1 MTTFAK
7 NSVPGARVLLLPRI
21 TRTIGFILLLVA
33 MTITSAAQE
42 PGTDLTKT
50 SLEDLMDLEV
60 TSVSKKE
67 EKLFQTAAAVYVIT
81 QEEIR
86 RSGLTT
92 LPELLRLVPGLH
104 VGQIDGNKWAVSAR
118 GFNGRFANKL
128 LVLIDGRSIYSP
140 KTTGVYWESQDM
152 ALEQIERIEV
162 IRGPGGTVWGANAVN
177 GVINII
183 TKRAEERQGGLITAG
198 GGTVETGFGTV
209 QYGGQINRQ
218 AYYSVQAKYFK
229 RSGLVDAVGRKANDG
244 QQALR
249 GGGRIDWQL
258 TEKDELSLQG
268 DIYRSDLREM
278 SSNISPAAP
287 FAPFTIT
294 PGQLTGGYVLGR
306 WTRDFS
312 ERSSMALQ
320 VYYDR
325 IHRLVFDV
333 DETINTFD
341 LDFQHR
347 FALGR
352 RHDIVWGGGYRVVAD
367 HNDSNSRT
375 PVQTNPT
382 EQTAGLGNVFIED
395 EITIIDNR
403 LKLAVGSKIER
414 NDYTGFEIQ
423 PSVRLL
429 WMPSGA
435 QTIWAAASRAVRT
448 PSRTN
453 RGIRVNAKAFP
464 GAGGLPNVVALLG
477 NPEAGSEELLAYEL
491 GYRIRPA
498 NRLTIDIASFYNVY
512 DHLQTSEPGTPF
524 LEQDP
529 RTHLVIPLY
538 FRNLM
543 RGETYGVETSVNWNP
558 THRWKLSGGYSFLR
572 MQLHRYAESKSA
584 SAEAAEGQNPRH
596 QFRFHSFLTLP
607 GNLALDASLYHVSRL
622 PTDNIPSYT
631 RFDTRVGWRVGE
643 NVDLSVAFQNLLDQ
657 RHPEFIAT
665 GVVTTQP
672 QRSAYGKASWR
683 F

>member
-1 MTTFAK
+1 MTTPSK
-7 NSVPGARVLLLPRI
+7 NSGASEITLLLLRI
-21 TRTIGFILLLVA
+21 ARTIGFTVLVVA
-33 MTITSAAQE
+33 TTITVVAQT
-42 PGTDLTKT
+42 PSTDLTKT
-50 SLEDLMDLEV
+50 TLEDLMDLEV

-67 EKLFQTAAAVYVIT
+67 EKLFQTAAAVSVIT

-86 RSGLTT
+86 RSGLTS

-128 LVLIDGRSIYSP
+128 LVLVDGRSIYSP
-140 KTTGVYWESQDM
+140 KTAGVYWESQDM

-198 GGTVETGFGTV
+198 GGTVERGFATV
-209 QYGGQINRQ
+209 QYGGQINKQ
-218 AYYSVQAKYFK
+218 AYYSVEAKYFK
-229 RSGLVDAVGRKANDG
+229 RSGLVDAADRNANDG
-244 QQALR
+244 QEALR

-258 TEKDELSLQG
+258 TEKDELSFQA
-268 DIYRSDLREM
+268 DIYQSDLREM

-294 PGQLTGGYVLGR
+294 PGRLTGGYLSGR

-312 ERSSMALQ
+312 ERSSLALQ

-325 IHRLVFDV
+325 IHRVVFDV
-333 DETINTFD
+333 DETLNTLD
-341 LDFQHR
+341 VDFQHR

-352 RHDIVWGGGYRVVAD
+352 RHDIVWGGGYRLVAD
-367 HNDSNSRT
+367 HNKSNSRT

-382 EQTAGLGNVFIED
+382 EQRTGLANVFLED
-395 EITIIDNR
+395 EITIIDSR

-423 PSVRLL
+423 PSIRLL
-429 WMPSGA
+429 WTPSGA
-435 QTIWAAASRAVRT
+435 QTIWASASRAVRT

-477 NPEAGSEELLAYEL
+477 NSETVSEELLAYEL

-498 NRLTIDIASFYNVY
+498 DRLTIDIATFYNLY
-512 DHLQTSEPGTPF
+512 DHLQTSEPGRPF

-529 RTHLVIPLY
+529 RPLLVIPLY

-543 RGETYGVETSVNWNP
+543 RGDTFGVEASVNWNP
-558 THRWKLSGGYSFLR
+558 THRWRLSGAYSFLE

-596 QFRFHSFLTLP
+596 QFQVHSFLTLP
-607 GNLALDASLYHVSRL
+607 GNLALDASIYHVSRL

-631 RFDTRVGWRVGE
+631 RLDTRVGWKVSE
-643 NVDLSVAFQNLLDQ
+643 NVDLSLALQNLLNQ

-672 QRSAYGKASWR
+672 QRSAHAKVSWR

>member
-1 MTTFAK
+1 MTAITN
-7 NSVPGARVLLLPRI
+7 NSLARADILLPRI
-21 TRTIGFILLLVA
+21 ANSIGFAFLLIA
-33 MTITSAAQE
+33 MTITVVAQ
-42 PGTDLTKT
+42 PASTDLTRT

-86 RSGLTT
+86 RSGLTS

-140 KTTGVYWESQDM
+140 KTAGVYWESQDM

-198 GGTVETGFGTV
+198 GGSVESGFGTV
-209 QYGGQINRQ
+209 QYGGQINKQ

-229 RSGLVDAVGRKANDG
+229 RSGLVNAEGRNANDG

-258 TEKDELSLQG
+258 TDKDELTLQA

-294 PGQLTGGYVLGR
+294 PGRLTGGYVSGR

-312 ERSSMALQ
+312 ERSGLTLQ

-325 IHRLVFDV
+325 IHRVVFDV
-333 DETINTFD
+333 DETLNILD
-341 LDFQHR
+341 VDFQHR

-352 RHDIVWGGGYRVVAD
+352 RHDIVWGGGYRLVAD
-367 HNDSNSRT
+367 HNDSSSRT
-375 PVQTNPT
+375 PVQTNPAKQRT
-382 EQTAGLGNVFIED
+382 GLANVFLED
-395 EITIIDNR
+395 EISIINNR
-403 LKLAVGSKIER
+403 LKLALGSKIER
-414 NDYTGFEIQ
+414 NDYTGLEIQ
-423 PSVRLL
+423 PSIRLL
-429 WMPSGA
+429 WTPSET
-435 QTIWAAASRAVRT
+435 QTVWASMSRAVRT
-448 PSRTN
+448 PSRSN

-464 GAGGLPNVVALLG
+464 GPGGLPNVVALFG
-477 NPEAGSEELLAYEL
+477 NSETRSEELLASEL
-491 GYRIRPA
+491 GYRVRPA
-498 NRLTIDIASFYNVY
+498 ARLTIDIATFYNVY
-512 DHLQTSEPGTPF
+512 DHLQTSEPGRPF

-529 RTHLVIPLY
+529 RPLQVIPIY

-543 RGETYGVETSVNWNP
+543 RGETFGVEASVNWNP
-558 THRWKLSGGYSFLR
+558 THRWRLSGSYSFLE
-572 MQLHRYAESKSA
+572 MKLHRYAESKSA
-584 SAEAAEGQNPRH
+584 TAEVAEGQNPRH
-596 QFRFHSFLTLP
+596 QFQFHSFLSLP
-607 GNLALDASLYHVSRL
+607 RNIALDASIYHVSRL
-622 PTDNIPSYT
+622 PTDNIPGYT
-631 RFDTRVGWRVGE
+631 RVDTRVGWKIGE
-643 NVDLSVAFQNLLDQ
+643 HVDLSVALQNLLNQ

-665 GVVTTQP
+665 GVVATQP
-672 QRSAYGKASWR
+672 QRSAYAKVSWR